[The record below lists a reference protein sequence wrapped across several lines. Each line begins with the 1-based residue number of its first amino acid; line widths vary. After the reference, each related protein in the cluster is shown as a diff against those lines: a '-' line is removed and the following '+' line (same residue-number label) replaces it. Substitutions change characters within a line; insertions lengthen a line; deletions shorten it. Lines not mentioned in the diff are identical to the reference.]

1 MITSC
6 LAAAVRTDPRSAA
19 PLELLFTILILMA
32 VVVTAA
38 LLIVGVGRWIRRA
51 NRGGSAASDELASF
65 KVLYERGEFSQEE
78 YEKIRARLGQK
89 LRQDLK
95 VPPKEA
101 PAAPDPLPG
110 AGAESTIKRP
120 DDQPPG
126 NTETAIR
133 PE

>member
-6 LAAAVRTDPRSAA
+6 FAAAVRTDPRSTA
-19 PLELLFTILILMA
+19 PLELLFTILILMG
-32 VVVTAA
+32 VVLTAA
-38 LLIVGVGRWIRRA
+38 LLIVAVGRWLKRPVSGS
-51 NRGGSAASDELASF
+51 RGASDELASF

-95 VPPKEA
+95 VPPKDA
-101 PAAPDPLPG
+101 PAAADPLPG
-110 AGAESTIKRP
+110 AGAEPTIKRP
-120 DDQPPG
+120 EDQPPG
-126 NTETAIR
+126 STETAIQ